1 MDILLVYNS
10 ISKYHIYMKI
20 ISVADG
26 ELICEMFGSPT
37 MLFIQMTFF
46 INIPSINKKLFQ
58 NICFIR
64 NSNRN
69 LEENI

>member
-1 MDILLVYNS
+1 
-10 ISKYHIYMKI
+10 MKI

>member
-1 MDILLVYNS
+1 
-10 ISKYHIYMKI
+10 MKI

-26 ELICEMFGSPT
+26 ELICGMFGSPT